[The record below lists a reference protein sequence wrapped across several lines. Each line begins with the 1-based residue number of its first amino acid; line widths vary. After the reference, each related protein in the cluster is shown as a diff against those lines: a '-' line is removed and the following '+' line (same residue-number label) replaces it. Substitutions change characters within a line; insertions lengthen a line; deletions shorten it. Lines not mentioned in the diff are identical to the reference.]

1 MNTTIT
7 WEDLRDGAEAIVS
20 RVEEGESFTI
30 AHDDVPVA
38 ELRPYGGTVSGP

>member
-1 MNTTIT
+1 MDTIT
-7 WEDLRDGAEAIVS
+7 WEDLRDDAEAIIS

-38 ELRPYGGTVSGP
+38 ELRPHGGTVSGP